1 MTNNNTKNG
10 KTNLGFEQTDE
21 FTYKKSYDPNSQQLP
36 PPYYIESPYYSQ
48 PQAIIISGR
57 LQPIDQVPSDY
68 LIWSII
74 NTIFFSLIFG
84 LIALIFSIKT
94 RNRIREN
101 LLPEARSSSK
111 NAFILNLMA
120 TIFGI
125 FTWILGIILLSVYT
139 TSPRYG

>member
-1 MTNNNTKNG
+1 MNNINKNGG

-21 FTYKKSYDPNSQQLP
+21 FTYKKNYDPNSQQLP

-48 PQAIIISGR
+48 PQAIIIPGR
-57 LQPIDQVPSDY
+57 LQPIDQIPSDY

-74 NTIFFSLIFG
+74 NTVFFSLIFG
-84 LIALIFSIKT
+84 LIALVFSVKT

-101 LLPEARSSSK
+101 LLPEARTSSK
-111 NAFILNLMA
+111 NAFILNLIA

-125 FTWILGIILLSVYT
+125 FSWIILLTLLSIYT
-139 TSPRYG
+139 SSPRYG